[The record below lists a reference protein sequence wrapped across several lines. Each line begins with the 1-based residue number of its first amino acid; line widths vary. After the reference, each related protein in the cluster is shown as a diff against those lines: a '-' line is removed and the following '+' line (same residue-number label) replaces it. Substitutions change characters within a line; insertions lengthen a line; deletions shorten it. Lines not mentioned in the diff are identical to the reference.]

1 MECNELGFHPI
12 AGASLGLLHSRMEI
26 AQSSGKAFITPGR
39 ASGGVNTKPSR
50 TAGYSFNGKVTEKLL
65 IALLS
70 RSAIYRDYEH
80 AFVAATGLPLTIH
93 APNTITVIRHA
104 KRQEN
109 PFCALMVKT
118 SQWCKACY
126 VLQRKVENAAQHA
139 PKTLKGFAGLC
150 ETSVPVR
157 VGGNVIAFLQT
168 GQILLQQPDQLHF
181 DEILRTLKLWNSP
194 VDLKKVEAEWF
205 NSPVHASKQ
214 YEALIRLLDIFAH
227 QLAACSNALILDHG
241 PRERPDISKARTFI
255 TDHCGDEMSLTSV
268 AYIAN
273 MSANY
278 FSEKFVEA
286 TGMNFVEYVTR
297 TRIEKACT
305 LLQNPDLRISEIAF
319 DVGFQSLS
327 QFNRGFKQ
335 VSGQCPRDYRNALQP
350 V

>member
-1 MECNELGFHPI
+1 MAE
-12 AGASLGLLHSRMEI
+12 
-26 AQSSGKAFITPGR
+26 
-39 ASGGVNTKPSR
+39 PSR
-50 TAGYSFNGKVTEKLL
+50 TSDRPFNGKVSEKHL
-65 IALLS
+65 ISLLS
-70 RSAIYRDYEH
+70 KSDVYQDYEH
-80 AFVAATGLPLTIH
+80 AFVAATGLPLRLH
-93 APNTITVIRHA
+93 APDMITVIRHTR
-104 KRQEN
+104 RQEN

-118 SQWCKACY
+118 SQWCTASY
-126 VLQRKVENAAQHA
+126 VLQRKVENAAQNS
-139 PKTLKGFAGLC
+139 PKTLRGFAGLC

-168 GQILLQQPDQLHF
+168 GQILLRQPDHVHF
-181 DEILRTLKLWNSP
+181 DEILRTLKLWDSP
-194 VDLKKVEAEWF
+194 VDRKKLEEAWF

-214 YEALIRLLDIFAH
+214 YEALIRLLDLFAH
-227 QLAACSNALILDHG
+227 QLAASSNALILDSG

-268 AYIAN
+268 AHIAN

-305 LLQNPDLRISEIAF
+305 LLQDPNLRISEIAF

-335 VSGQCPRDYRNALQP
+335 VRGQCPRDFRDALQA

>member
-1 MECNELGFHPI
+1 MVTRQIAQKGPAPSCRV
-12 AGASLGLLHSRMEI
+12 AGAF
-26 AQSSGKAFITPGR
+26 KAGPGR
-39 ASGGVNTKPSR
+39 TTDRP
-50 TAGYSFNGKVTEKLL
+50 FNGKITEKLL

-70 RSAIYRDYEH
+70 KSDVYREYEH
-80 AFVAATGLPLTIH
+80 AFVAATGLPLGLH
-93 APNTITVIRHA
+93 APDMITVIRHSR
-104 KRQEN
+104 RQEN

-118 SQWCKACY
+118 SQWCTASY
-126 VLQRKVENAAQHA
+126 VLQRKVENAAQNS
-139 PKTLKGFAGLC
+139 PKTLRDFAGLC

-168 GQILLQQPDQLHF
+168 GQILLHQPDQIHF

-194 VDLKKVEAEWF
+194 VDRKKVEAAWF

-214 YEALIRLLDIFAH
+214 YEALVRLLDLFAH
-227 QLAACSNALILDHG
+227 QLAACSNALILDSG
-241 PRERPDISKARTFI
+241 PRERPNISKARTFI

-268 AYIAN
+268 AHIAN

-305 LLQNPDLRISEIAF
+305 LLQDPNLRISEIAF

-335 VSGQCPRDYRNALQP
+335 VSGQCPRDYRDALQP

>member
-1 MECNELGFHPI
+1 MGAKQI
-12 AGASLGLLHSRMEI
+12 DQKAIVTSAKAAGPL
-26 AQSSGKAFITPGR
+26 KAGQRLTTDRP
-39 ASGGVNTKPSR
+39 
-50 TAGYSFNGKVTEKLL
+50 FNGKITEKLL

-70 RSAIYRDYEH
+70 KSDVYREYEH
-80 AFVAATGLPLTIH
+80 AFVATTGLPLGLH
-93 APNTITVIRHA
+93 APDMITVIRHA
-104 KRQEN
+104 RRQEN

-118 SQWCKACY
+118 SQWCTASY
-126 VLQRKVENAAQHA
+126 NLQRKVENAAQNA
-139 PKTLKGFAGLC
+139 PKTLRGFAGLC

-157 VGGNVIAFLQT
+157 VGENVIAFLQT
-168 GQILLQQPDQLHF
+168 GQILLQPPDHLHF

-194 VDLKKVEAEWF
+194 VDRKKVEAAWF

-214 YEALIRLLDIFAH
+214 YEALVRLLDIFAH

-241 PRERPDISKARTFI
+241 PRQRADISMARTFI

-268 AYIAN
+268 ARVAN
-273 MSANY
+273 MSTNY

-305 LLQNPDLRISEIAF
+305 LLQDPNLRISEIAF

-335 VSGQCPRDYRNALQP
+335 VSGQCPRDYREALQP